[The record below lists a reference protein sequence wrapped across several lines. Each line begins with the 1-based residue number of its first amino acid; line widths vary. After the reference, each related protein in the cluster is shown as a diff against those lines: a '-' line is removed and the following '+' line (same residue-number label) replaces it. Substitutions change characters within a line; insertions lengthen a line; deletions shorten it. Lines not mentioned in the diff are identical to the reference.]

1 MKKAKH
7 ISVYYHIHHNKE
19 DKSVSLYLGVFIF
32 VACFVIYGY
41 FRLSGRL
48 HSEPSDKKLGETSS
62 GKLFRSKVH
71 DAAFFD
77 GESEDITDV
86 QSRLRVYGGA

>member
-1 MKKAKH
+1 MSILLGA
-7 ISVYYHIHHNKE
+7 SV
-19 DKSVSLYLGVFIF
+19 F
-32 VACFVIYGY
+32 VICFAIYGY

-48 HSEPSDKKLGETSS
+48 HSEPTDKEPGETSS

-77 GESEDITDV
+77 GESEDYAEV
-86 QSRLRVYGGA
+86 YSRLRTYGGA

>member
-1 MKKAKH
+1 MPWLGVSVFALC
-7 ISVYYHIHHNKE
+7 IGAYVYY
-19 DKSVSLYLGVFIF
+19 
-32 VACFVIYGY
+32 
-41 FRLSGRL
+41 RLTGRL
-48 HSEPSDKKLGETSS
+48 QSEPTDKKRGETSS

-86 QSRLRVYGGA
+86 QARLRIFGGG

>member
-1 MKKAKH
+1 MPLLAV
-7 ISVYYHIHHNKE
+7 SV
-19 DKSVSLYLGVFIF
+19 F
-32 VACFVIYGY
+32 VLCIGIYVY

-48 HSEPSDKKLGETSS
+48 HSEPTDKRRGETSS

-77 GESEDITDV
+77 GESEDITEV
-86 QSRLRVYGGA
+86 QSRMRTYGGA

>member
-1 MKKAKH
+1 MFVLC
-7 ISVYYHIHHNKE
+7 IGVY
-19 DKSVSLYLGVFIF
+19 
-32 VACFVIYGY
+32 IYY
-41 FRLSGRL
+41 RLSGRL
-48 HSEPSDKKLGETSS
+48 QSEPTDKRRGETSS

-86 QSRLRVYGGA
+86 QSRLRIYGGG

>member
-1 MKKAKH
+1 M
-7 ISVYYHIHHNKE
+7 VLL
-19 DKSVSLYLGVFIF
+19 SVSVFVLCIGVY
-32 VACFVIYGY
+32 IYY
-41 FRLSGRL
+41 RLSGRL
-48 HSEPSDKKLGETSS
+48 HSEPTDKRRGETSS

-86 QSRLRVYGGA
+86 QARLRIFGGG

>member
-1 MKKAKH
+1 MKKTKH
-7 ISVYYHIHHNKE
+7 ISVKYPINHNKE
-19 DKSVSLYLGVFIF
+19 DKLMSLYLAVFIF
-32 VACFVIYGY
+32 VTCFAIYGY
-41 FRLSGRL
+41 FRLAGRL

-77 GESEDITDV
+77 GESEDITEV
-86 QSRLRVYGGA
+86 QSRLRTYGGA